1 MKVYIASVFAD
12 KDRVKARCE
21 ELNAVGIGT
30 TVRWAYESAPH
41 NCTIKDK
48 PDQYMRETAV
58 FDVEDI
64 VAADVLVLTV
74 PTPEQCMNLTPHQLS
89 RGGRHFE
96 SGFFY
101 GLAMHEAG
109 HFLREGDSR
118 ELIILGDRENVFH
131 FLDGTDSAVGYPAVR
146 RFDTW
151 EEAKQYLIGRMED
164 ANAET
169 FVWNRCC

>member
-48 PDQYMRETAV
+48 PGQYMRETAV

-64 VAADVLVLTV
+64 VAADVLILTV

-101 GLAMHEAG
+101 GLMLTEDTSQP
-109 HFLREGDSR
+109 REM
-118 ELIILGDRENVFH
+118 IILGDRENVFH
-131 FLDGTDSAVGYPAVR
+131 FLDGTDEAAGYPTIR

-151 EEAKQYLIGRMED
+151 DEAKQYLVGRMED

-169 FVWNRCC
+169 FVRGRCC